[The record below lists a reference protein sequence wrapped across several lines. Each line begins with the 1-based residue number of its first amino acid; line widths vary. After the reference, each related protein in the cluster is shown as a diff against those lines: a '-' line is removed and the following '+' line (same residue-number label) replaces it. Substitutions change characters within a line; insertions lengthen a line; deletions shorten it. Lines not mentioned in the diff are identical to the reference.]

1 MTLRLHVLTMLCL
14 FFFCNPLKANE
25 SYNVS
30 TLYLSIPAYYHAAE
44 VNLSGQLMKK
54 QGDVFIADG
63 LAPGKYL
70 LTVSQKQYFQPTI
83 ATNAESYKWILYS
96 GYIQIAPKK
105 VIFANVDIDRH
116 YNIMGE
122 RPTKSVF
129 SPHFLDLECEACLLQ
144 DS

>member
-1 MTLRLHVLTMLCL
+1 MSLPT
-14 FFFCNPLKANE
+14 
-25 SYNVS
+25 
-30 TLYLSIPAYYHAAE
+30 YYHAIE
-44 VNLSGQLMKK
+44 VNLSGQLMEK

-70 LTVSQKQYFQPTI
+70 LTVSQKQYFQPTV

-105 VIFANVDIDRH
+105 VIFANVDIGRH
-116 YNIMGE
+116 YNILGE

-129 SPHFLDLECEACLLQ
+129 SPRLLDLECEACLLQ